1 LQTLVRAA
9 IRPDEQIHFGGHGK
23 PIQSTGGEGTCR
35 DDHAPAGMVFDIAGR
50 VDAKHSQSISI
61 NMAKVKSFGERI
73 ADALVEDGLL
83 TTKQIEELLEQQ
95 KKEGARL
102 IKLIIDKAYVS
113 DQDLAVSMGRVLNV
127 PPVNLA
133 RIAIPPEIFEL
144 LPRDTAYNHKVIPV
158 SRLENKLFLAMA
170 DPLNVLAL
178 DDVKRLTRLEITPLI
193 ASEKAILEKLNAI
206 DASKSSSMEDII
218 EDAAKQREAD
228 EEAGTIEN
236 IREAV
241 EDVNL
246 DRLAASTEEAPVI
259 KLANLIVLQAI
270 KDRASDIH
278 LEPFEKTVRLRYR
291 VDGVLIDA
299 TPPPK
304 QMQLA
309 LASRFKIMSNLDI
322 AERRLPQDGRMRVKV
337 SGRDFDLRVSVLPTV
352 HGEKI
357 VLRVLDKTNL
367 SASVDKLGLDPET
380 FKQFRNAIDAPHGL
394 ILVTGP
400 TGSGK
405 TTTLYSALNELN
417 NPIYNIVTVEDPV
430 EFQIA
435 GINQVP
441 TKKEIGLT
449 FASALRSILRQDPDI
464 IMIGEI
470 RDTET
475 AEIAIEAA
483 LTGHQVLSTMH
494 CNDAP
499 GAIARLDDMGIA
511 PFLISSSVILSCAQR
526 LIRRICSHCKEPV
539 TYPPKMFE
547 DLGIDPAMFA
557 GMQLFRG
564 HGCERCKNSGYAG
577 RMAIIEAMTMSDQI
591 RKLIIARAN
600 TRELAKVAISQGMR
614 TLRMAALDRARDGVS
629 TLEQVLVMTSSH

>member
-1 LQTLVRAA
+1 
-9 IRPDEQIHFGGHGK
+9 
-23 PIQSTGGEGTCR
+23 
-35 DDHAPAGMVFDIAGR
+35 
-50 VDAKHSQSISI
+50 
-61 NMAKVKSFGERI
+61 MAKIKSFGERI

-83 TTKQIEELLEQQ
+83 GANQVEELLEQQ
-95 KKEGARL
+95 KNGGARL
-102 IKLIIDKAYVS
+102 VKLIIEKAYVS
-113 DQDLAVSMGRVLNV
+113 EQDLAVCMGRVLNV
-127 PPVNLA
+127 TPINIA
-133 RIAIPPEIFEL
+133 RVGIVQEL
-144 LPRDTAYNHKVIPV
+144 IELFPRETMYNHKVIPI

-178 DDVKRLTRLEITPLI
+178 DDVKRLTKLEITPFI
-193 ASEKAILEKLNAI
+193 ASEKAIMDKLNAI
-206 DASKSSSMEDII
+206 DSAKSGSMEDII
-218 EDAAKQREAD
+218 EDAQKQRDAEEDAD
-228 EEAGTIEN
+228 TVEN
-236 IREAV
+236 VRETM
-241 EDVNL
+241 EDVSI
-246 DRLAASTEEAPVI
+246 DKLASAGEEAPVI
-259 KLANLIVLQAI
+259 KLANLMIVQAI

-278 LEPFEKTVRLRYR
+278 LEPFEKTMRLRYR
-291 VDGVLIDA
+291 VDGVLLDA

-309 LASRFKIMSNLDI
+309 LASRFKIMSSLDI

-337 SGRDFDLRVSVLPTV
+337 GGKDFDLRVSVLPTV

-367 SASVDKLGLDPET
+367 SASIDKLGLDPET
-380 FKQFRNAIDAPHGL
+380 FKHFKTAIDAPHGL

-417 NPIYNIVTVEDPV
+417 NPIFNIVTVEDPV
-430 EFQIA
+430 EFQIP

-441 TKKEIGLT
+441 TKKDIGLT
-449 FASALRSILRQDPDI
+449 FANALRSILRQDPDI

-526 LIRRICSHCKEPV
+526 LMRRICSHCKEPV
-539 TYPPKMFE
+539 TYPDKMFL
-547 DLGIDPAMFA
+547 DLGIEPAVFS
-557 GMQLFRG
+557 GVQLYRG
-564 HGCERCKNSGYAG
+564 RGCDRCKNSGYAG
-577 RMAIIEAMTMSDQI
+577 RMAVIEAMNINDQI
-591 RKLIIARAN
+591 RKLIIARAS
-600 TRELAKVAISQGMR
+600 TREMGKVAVNQGMK
-614 TLRMAALDRARDGVS
+614 TLRMVGLDRAREGIT
-629 TLEQVLVMTSSH
+629 TLEQVLVITSAH

>member
-1 LQTLVRAA
+1 
-9 IRPDEQIHFGGHGK
+9 
-23 PIQSTGGEGTCR
+23 
-35 DDHAPAGMVFDIAGR
+35 
-50 VDAKHSQSISI
+50 
-61 NMAKVKSFGERI
+61 
-73 ADALVEDGLL
+73 
-83 TTKQIEELLEQQ
+83 
-95 KKEGARL
+95 
-102 IKLIIDKAYVS
+102 
-113 DQDLAVSMGRVLNV
+113 
-127 PPVNLA
+127 
-133 RIAIPPEIFEL
+133 
-144 LPRDTAYNHKVIPV
+144 
-158 SRLENKLFLAMA
+158 MA

-178 DDVKRLTRLEITPLI
+178 DDIKRITKLDIAPLI
-193 ASEKAILEKLNAI
+193 ASEKAIADKLTAI
-206 DASKSSSMEDII
+206 DATKSGSMEDII
-218 EDAAKQREAD
+218 QDAQKRVDAEAD
-228 EEAGTIEN
+228 GDTIESVKES
-236 IREAV
+236 RDE
-241 EDVNL
+241 VNL
-246 DRLAASTEEAPVI
+246 DALAASSEEAPVI

-278 LEPFEKTVRLRYR
+278 LEPFEKAMRLRYR
-291 VDGVLIDA
+291 IDGVLLDA

-337 SGRDFDLRVSVLPTV
+337 SGKDFDLRVSVLPTV

-357 VLRVLDKTNL
+357 VLRVLDKSNL
-367 SASVDKLGLDPET
+367 SASLDKLGLDEST
-380 FKQFRNAIDAPHGL
+380 FKQFKAAIDAPHGL

-417 NPIYNIVTVEDPV
+417 NPTWNIITVEDPV
-430 EFQIA
+430 EFQIP

-441 TKKEIGLT
+441 TKKEIGLS
-449 FASALRSILRQDPDI
+449 FANALRSILRQDPDI

-526 LIRRICSHCKEPV
+526 LMRRICSHCKEPV
-539 TYPPKMFE
+539 TYPAKMYE
-547 DLGIDPAMFA
+547 DLGIDPVMFE
-557 GMQLFRG
+557 GVQLYRG
-564 HGCERCKNSGYAG
+564 RGCDRCKNSGYVG
-577 RMAIIEAMTMSDQI
+577 RMAIIEAMTISDQI
-591 RKLIIARAN
+591 RKLIIARSS
-600 TRELAKVAISQGMR
+600 TREMAKLAVNQGMR
-614 TLRMAALDRARDGVS
+614 TLRMVALDRARDGMS
-629 TLEQVLVMTSSH
+629 TLEQTMLTTSAY

>member
-1 LQTLVRAA
+1 
-9 IRPDEQIHFGGHGK
+9 
-23 PIQSTGGEGTCR
+23 
-35 DDHAPAGMVFDIAGR
+35 
-50 VDAKHSQSISI
+50 
-61 NMAKVKSFGERI
+61 MAKVKSFGERI

-83 TTKQIEELLEQQ
+83 SAGQVEELLEQQ
-95 KKEGARL
+95 KKGGARL
-102 IKLIIDKAYVS
+102 VKLIIDKAYVS
-113 DQDLAVSMGRVLNV
+113 EQDLSVCMGRVLNV
-127 PPVNLA
+127 PPVNLG
-133 RIAIPPEIFEL
+133 RISIPEEIADLIPLE
-144 LPRDTAYNHKVIPV
+144 TEYNHKVVPV

-170 DPLNVLAL
+170 DPLNVIAL
-178 DDVKRLTRLEITPLI
+178 DDVKRITKLEISPLI
-193 ASEKAILEKLNAI
+193 TSEKAINDKLAAL
-206 DASKSSSMEDII
+206 DAAKGGSMEDII
-218 EDAAKQREAD
+218 QDAQKQQE
-228 EEAGTIEN
+228 EEAES
-236 IREAV
+236 V
-241 EDVNL
+241 ETVKVGMEEVNL
-246 DRLAASTEEAPVI
+246 DKLAASSEEAPVI
-259 KLANLIVLQAI
+259 KLANLVIVQAI
-270 KDRASDIH
+270 KDRASDVH
-278 LEPFEKTVRLRYR
+278 LEPFEKVMRLRYR
-291 VDGVLIDA
+291 IDGALVDA

-309 LASRFKIMSNLDI
+309 LASRFKIMSSLDI

-337 SGRDFDLRVSVLPTV
+337 SGKDYDLRVSILPTV

-357 VLRVLDKTNL
+357 VLRVLDKSNL
-367 SASVDKLGLDPET
+367 SASLDKLGLDADT
-380 FKQFRNAIDAPHGL
+380 FKQFKSAIDAPHGL

-417 NPIYNIVTVEDPV
+417 NPQWNIVTVEDPV
-430 EFQIA
+430 EFQIP

-464 IMIGEI
+464 VMIGEI

-526 LIRRICSHCKEPV
+526 LVRRICPHCKEPV

-547 DLGIDPAMFA
+547 DLGIDSATFQ
-557 GMQLFRG
+557 GVQLYRG
-564 HGCERCKNSGYAG
+564 RGCDRCKNSGYAG
-577 RMAIIEAMTMSDQI
+577 RMAIIEAMTVSDAI
-591 RKLIIARAN
+591 RKLVIARAN
-600 TRELAKVAISQGMR
+600 TREMAKVAVKEGMH
-614 TLRMAALDRARDGVS
+614 TLRMAGLDRARDGMS
-629 TLEQVLVMTSSH
+629 TLEQVLLITSAH

>member
-1 LQTLVRAA
+1 
-9 IRPDEQIHFGGHGK
+9 
-23 PIQSTGGEGTCR
+23 
-35 DDHAPAGMVFDIAGR
+35 
-50 VDAKHSQSISI
+50 
-61 NMAKVKSFGERI
+61 MAKIKSFGERI

-83 TTKQIEELLEQQ
+83 GANQVEALLEEQ
-95 KKEGARL
+95 KKGGARL
-102 IKLIIDKAYVS
+102 VKLIIEKAYVS
-113 DQDLAVSMGRVLNV
+113 ENDLAVCMGRVLNV
-127 PPVNLA
+127 TPINVTRANISPDLVEL
-133 RIAIPPEIFEL
+133 IPRETMQSH
-144 LPRDTAYNHKVIPV
+144 RVIPI

-170 DPLNVLAL
+170 DPLNVLAV
-178 DDVKRLTRLEITPLI
+178 DDVKRLTKLDIVPLI
-193 ASEKAILEKLNAI
+193 ASEKAIADKLNAL
-206 DASKSSSMEDII
+206 DAAKSGSMEDII
-218 EDAAKQREAD
+218 QDAQKQREAED
-228 EEAGTIEN
+228 EAGEIQN
-236 IREAV
+236 FRESS
-241 EDVNL
+241 EDISI
-246 DRLAASTEEAPVI
+246 DKLAASGEEAPVI
-259 KLANLIVLQAI
+259 KLANLMIMQAI

-278 LEPFEKTVRLRYR
+278 LEPFEKTMRLRYR
-291 VDGVLIDA
+291 VDGVLLDA

-304 QMQLA
+304 VMQLA

-337 SGRDFDLRVSVLPTV
+337 SGKDFDLRVSIMPTV

-367 SASVDKLGLDPET
+367 SASIDKLGLDGDT
-380 FKQFRNAIDAPHGL
+380 LKNFKNAIDAPHGL

-417 NPIYNIVTVEDPV
+417 SPVFNIITVEDPV
-430 EFQIA
+430 EFQIP

-441 TKKEIGLT
+441 TKKDIGLT
-449 FASALRSILRQDPDI
+449 FANALRSILRQDPDI

-526 LIRRICSHCKEPV
+526 LMRRICSHCKEPV
-539 TYPPKMFE
+539 TYPDKMFN
-547 DLGIDPAMFA
+547 DLAIEPGTFS
-557 GMQLFRG
+557 GVQLFRG
-564 HGCERCKNSGYAG
+564 RGCDRCKKSGYAG
-577 RMAIIEAMTMSDQI
+577 RMAIIEAMNISDQI
-591 RKLIIARAN
+591 RKLIIARAS
-600 TRELAKVAISQGMR
+600 TREMGKVAVSQGMK
-614 TLRMAALDRARDGVS
+614 TLRMVGLDRARDGVS
-629 TLEQVLVMTSSH
+629 TLEQVLVMTAAH

>member
-1 LQTLVRAA
+1 
-9 IRPDEQIHFGGHGK
+9 
-23 PIQSTGGEGTCR
+23 
-35 DDHAPAGMVFDIAGR
+35 
-50 VDAKHSQSISI
+50 
-61 NMAKVKSFGERI
+61 MAKIKSFAERI

-83 TTKQIEELLEQQ
+83 SPNQIEELLERQ

-102 IKLIIDKAYVS
+102 VKLLIDKDKQYVS
-113 DQDLAVSMGRVLNV
+113 PDDLAVCMGRVLSV
-127 PPVNLA
+127 SPINLA
-133 RIAIPPEIFEL
+133 RINI
-144 LPRDTAYNHKVIPV
+144 LPDVVDLVPRETAHNHKVVPV
-158 SRLENKLFLAMA
+158 SRLDNRLFLAMA
-170 DPLNVLAL
+170 DPLNVMAL
-178 DDVKRLTRLEITPLI
+178 DDVKRITKLEIVPLI
-193 ASEKAILEKLNAI
+193 ASEKAITDKLNAL
-206 DASKSSSMEDII
+206 DAAKTGSMEDII
-218 EDAAKQREAD
+218 QDAQKRSDAEGEAD
-228 EEAGTIEN
+228 SIES
-236 IREAV
+236 IKESRDE
-241 EDVNL
+241 VNL
-246 DRLAASTEEAPVI
+246 DQLAASSEEAPVI

-278 LEPFEKTVRLRYR
+278 LEPFEKVMRLRYR
-291 VDGVLIDA
+291 IDGVLLDA

-337 SGRDFDLRVSVLPTV
+337 GGRDFDLRVSVLPTV

-357 VLRVLDKTNL
+357 VLRVLDKSNL
-367 SASVDKLGLDPET
+367 SASLDKLGLDDGT
-380 FKQFRNAIDAPHGL
+380 FKQFKAAIDAPHGL

-417 NPIYNIVTVEDPV
+417 NPTWNIITVEDPV
-430 EFQIA
+430 EFQIP

-441 TKKEIGLT
+441 TKKDIGLS
-449 FASALRSILRQDPDI
+449 FANALRSILRQDPDI

-526 LIRRICSHCKEPV
+526 LMRRICSHCKEPV
-539 TYPPKMFE
+539 TYPAKMYE
-547 DLGIDPAMFA
+547 DLGIDPVMFD
-557 GMQLFRG
+557 GVQLFRG
-564 HGCERCKNSGYAG
+564 RGCDRCKNSGYVG
-577 RMAIIEAMTMSDQI
+577 RMAIIEAMTITDQI
-591 RKLIIARAN
+591 RKLIISRAS
-600 TRELAKVAISQGMR
+600 TREMAKLAVNQGMR
-614 TLRMAALDRARDGVS
+614 TLRMVALDRAREGVS
-629 TLEQVLVMTSSH
+629 TLEQVMLGTSAY

>member
-1 LQTLVRAA
+1 
-9 IRPDEQIHFGGHGK
+9 
-23 PIQSTGGEGTCR
+23 
-35 DDHAPAGMVFDIAGR
+35 
-50 VDAKHSQSISI
+50 
-61 NMAKVKSFGERI
+61 MAKVKSFGERI

-83 TTKQIEELLEQQ
+83 SEGQVVELLEQQ

-102 IKLIIDKAYVS
+102 IKLIIDKSYVS
-113 DQDLAVSMGRVLNV
+113 EQDLAVSMGRVLNV
-127 PPVNLA
+127 SPINLG
-133 RIAIPPEIFEL
+133 RMSIPPDVIEL
-144 LPRDTAYNHKVIPV
+144 LPRDTTYNYKVVPV
-158 SRLENKLFLAMA
+158 SRLENRLFLAMA

-178 DDVKRLTRLEITPLI
+178 DDVKHITKLEVTPLI
-193 ASEKAILEKLNAI
+193 ASEKAIIDKLSAF
-206 DASKSSSMEDII
+206 DATKSGSMEDII
-218 EDAAKQREAD
+218 QDAKKQSEAD
-228 EEAGTIEN
+228 AEADSVESVKEGIEEVN
-236 IREAV
+236 I
-241 EDVNL
+241 DQ
-246 DRLAASTEEAPVI
+246 LAASSGEAPVI
-259 KLANLIVLQAI
+259 KLANLIIVQAI

-278 LEPFEKTVRLRYR
+278 LEPFEKGMRLRYR
-291 VDGVLIDA
+291 VDGVLMDA

-309 LASRFKIMSNLDI
+309 LASRFKIMSSLDI

-337 SGRDFDLRVSVLPTV
+337 GGKDFDLRVSVLPTV
-352 HGEKI
+352 HGEKV

-367 SASVDKLGLDPET
+367 SASIDKLGLDPET
-380 FKQFRNAIDAPHGL
+380 FKQLKNAIDAPHGL

-430 EFQIA
+430 EFQIP

-441 TKKEIGLT
+441 TKKDIGLT
-449 FASALRSILRQDPDI
+449 FANALRSILRQDPDI

-526 LIRRICSHCKEPV
+526 LMRRICSHCKEPV
-539 TYPPKMFE
+539 SYPPKMFE
-547 DLGIDPAMFA
+547 DLGIDPATFS
-557 GMQLFRG
+557 GVQLYRG
-564 HGCERCKNSGYAG
+564 RGCDRCKNSGYAG
-577 RMAIIEAMTMSDQI
+577 RMAIIEAMTITDQV

-600 TRELAKVAISQGMR
+600 TRELAKVAISQGMH
-614 TLRMAALDRARDGVS
+614 TLRMVGLDRSREGIS
-629 TLEQVLVMTSSH
+629 TLEQVLLITSAH

>member
-1 LQTLVRAA
+1 
-9 IRPDEQIHFGGHGK
+9 
-23 PIQSTGGEGTCR
+23 
-35 DDHAPAGMVFDIAGR
+35 
-50 VDAKHSQSISI
+50 
-61 NMAKVKSFGERI
+61 MALKIKSFAERI

-83 TTKQIEELLEQQ
+83 SAAQVEELLDRQ

-102 IKLIIDKAYVS
+102 VKLLVDKDKQYVS
-113 DQDLAVSMGRVLNV
+113 DQDLAVCMGRVLNV
-127 PPVNLA
+127 SPINLTRVNVA
-133 RIAIPPEIFEL
+133 PEIADL
-144 LPRDTAYNHKVIPV
+144 IPRDMAHNHKVVPI
-158 SRLENKLFLAMA
+158 SRLEDRLFLAMA

-178 DDVKRLTRLEITPLI
+178 DDVKRITRLEVTPLI
-193 ASEKAILEKLNAI
+193 ASEKAITEKLSAI
-206 DASKSSSMEDII
+206 DSSKSGSMEELIQ
-218 EDAAKQREAD
+218 DAQKKAESEAESD
-228 EEAGTIEN
+228 TVETAIQDT
-236 IREAV
+236 A

-246 DRLAASTEEAPVI
+246 DRLAADSEEAPVI

-270 KDRASDIH
+270 KDRASDVH
-278 LEPFEKTVRLRYR
+278 LEPFEKQIRLRYR
-291 VDGVLIDA
+291 IDGVLMDS

-309 LASRFKIMSNLDI
+309 LTSRFKIMSNLDI

-337 SGRDFDLRVSVLPTV
+337 SGKDYDLRVSILPTV

-357 VLRVLDKTNL
+357 VLRVLDKSNL
-367 SASVDKLGLDPET
+367 SASIDKLGLDPAT
-380 FKQFRNAIDAPHGL
+380 FRQFKSAIDAPHGL

-417 NPIYNIVTVEDPV
+417 SPTWNIVTVEDPV
-430 EFQIA
+430 EFQLP

-449 FASALRSILRQDPDI
+449 FANALRSILRQDPDI
-464 IMIGEI
+464 VMIGEI

-511 PFLISSSVILSCAQR
+511 PFLISSSLILSCAQR
-526 LIRRICSHCKEPV
+526 LMRRICSHCKEPV
-539 TYPPKMFE
+539 IYPAKMFT
-547 DLGIDPAMFA
+547 DLNIDPNFFA
-557 GMQLFRG
+557 GAPLYRG
-564 HGCERCKNSGYAG
+564 RGCDRCKSSGYVG
-577 RMAIIEAMTMSDQI
+577 RMAIIEVMTISDEI
-591 RKLIIARAN
+591 RRLIITRSG
-600 TRELAKVAISQGMR
+600 TREMGKLAVEQGMQ
-614 TLRMAALDRARDGVS
+614 TLRMVALSRAREGMS
-629 TLEQVLVMTSSH
+629 TLEQVLVTTSQY

>member
-1 LQTLVRAA
+1 
-9 IRPDEQIHFGGHGK
+9 
-23 PIQSTGGEGTCR
+23 
-35 DDHAPAGMVFDIAGR
+35 
-50 VDAKHSQSISI
+50 
-61 NMAKVKSFGERI
+61 MAKVKSFGERI

-83 TTKQIEELLEQQ
+83 SAGQVEELLEQQ

-102 IKLIIDKAYVS
+102 VKLIVDKAYVS
-113 DQDLAVSMGRVLNV
+113 EQDLAVCMGRVLNV

-133 RIAIPPEIFEL
+133 RLNIPVEIADL
-144 LPRDTAYNHKVIPV
+144 LPRETEYNHKVVPV
-158 SRLENKLFLAMA
+158 ALLENKLFLAMA

-178 DDVKRLTRLEITPLI
+178 DDVKRITKFEIAPMI
-193 ASEKAILEKLNAI
+193 ASEKAITDKLAAI
-206 DASKSSSMEDII
+206 DTAKGGSSMEDII
-218 EDAAKQREAD
+218 QDAAKQEAEGD
-228 EEAGTIEN
+228 TL
-236 IREAV
+236 EAV
-241 EDVNL
+241 KEAIEEVNL
-246 DRLAASTEEAPVI
+246 DKLAASSEEAPVI
-259 KLANLIVLQAI
+259 KLANLIIVQAI

-278 LEPFEKTVRLRYR
+278 LEPFEKSMRLRYR
-291 VDGVLIDA
+291 VDGELLDA

-309 LASRFKIMSNLDI
+309 LASRFKIMSSLDI

-337 SGRDFDLRVSVLPTV
+337 SGKDYDLRVSVLPTV

-357 VLRVLDKTNL
+357 VLRVLDKSNL
-367 SASVDKLGLDPET
+367 SASLDKLGLDPDT
-380 FKQFRNAIDAPHGL
+380 FKQFKFAIDAPHGL

-417 NPIYNIVTVEDPV
+417 SPQWNIVTVEDPV
-430 EFQIA
+430 EFQIP

-526 LIRRICSHCKEPV
+526 LLRRICSHCKESV
-539 TYPPKMFE
+539 TYPAKMFE
-547 DLGIDPAMFA
+547 DLGIDPATFQ
-557 GMQLFRG
+557 GVQLYRG
-564 HGCERCKNSGYAG
+564 RGCERCKNSGYAG
-577 RMAIIEAMTMSDQI
+577 RMAIIEAMTISDQI
-591 RKLIIARAN
+591 RKLIIARAS
-600 TRELAKVAISQGMR
+600 TREMAKVAIKEGMR
-614 TLRMAALDRARDGVS
+614 TLRMAGLDRARDGFS
-629 TLEQVLVMTSSH
+629 TLEQILLITSAH

>member
-1 LQTLVRAA
+1 
-9 IRPDEQIHFGGHGK
+9 
-23 PIQSTGGEGTCR
+23 
-35 DDHAPAGMVFDIAGR
+35 
-50 VDAKHSQSISI
+50 
-61 NMAKVKSFGERI
+61 MAKVKSFGERI

-83 TTKQIEELLEQQ
+83 TPQQVETLLEEQ
-95 KKEGARL
+95 KKGGTRL
-102 IKLIIDKAYVS
+102 VKLIIEKSYIS
-113 DQDLAVSMGRVLNV
+113 EQDLTVSMGRVLNV
-127 PPVNLA
+127 PSINLA
-133 RIAIPPEIFEL
+133 RLTVPAEISDL
-144 LPRDTAYNHKVIPV
+144 LPRDAAHNYKVVPV

-178 DDVKRLTRLEITPLI
+178 DDVKRLTRLEIAPLI
-193 ASEKAILEKLNAI
+193 ASEKAILDKLTAI
-206 DASKSSSMEDII
+206 DSAKGGSMEDLIP
-218 EDAAKQREAD
+218 DAEKQRES
-228 EEAGTIEN
+228 EEDAS
-236 IREAV
+236 V
-241 EDVNL
+241 ETVTETLEEVNL
-246 DRLAASTEEAPVI
+246 DQLAASSGEAPVI
-259 KLANLIVLQAI
+259 KLANLIVVQAI
-270 KDRASDIH
+270 KDHASDVH
-278 LEPFEKTVRLRYR
+278 LEPFEKVMRLRYR
-291 VDGVLIDA
+291 VDGVLMDA

-304 QMQLA
+304 QLQLA
-309 LASRFKIMSNLDI
+309 LASRFKIMSSLDI

-337 SGRDFDLRVSVLPTV
+337 SGKDFDLRVSVLPTV

-367 SASVDKLGLDPET
+367 SASIDKLGLDVET
-380 FKQFRNAIDAPHGL
+380 FKQVKIAIDAPHGL

-430 EFQIA
+430 EFQIP

-441 TKKEIGLT
+441 TKKDIGLT

-526 LIRRICSHCKEPV
+526 LIRRICPHCKEPMA
-539 TYPPKMFE
+539 YPPKMFE
-547 DLGIDPAMFA
+547 DLGIDPASLNGA
-557 GMQLFRG
+557 QLYRG
-564 HGCERCKNSGYAG
+564 HGCDRCKNSGYSG
-577 RMAIIEAMTMSDQI
+577 RLAVIEAMTISDQI

-600 TRELAKVAISQGMR
+600 TRELGKVAVSQGMR
-614 TLRMAALDRARDGVS
+614 TLRMVALDRACEGVS
-629 TLEQVLVMTSSH
+629 TLEQVMVMTSAH